1 MRCPYCSSSRPSC
14 RGKACGTIWSP
25 SKWRGLCKLLC
36 VSTMLQRQECVCVC
50 VSVCKNVASMPGVGA
65 VSLYVC
71 VCVFVRMCVR
81 CLNAMSVCVSECART
96 LPRH

>member
-1 MRCPYCSSSRPSC
+1 
-14 RGKACGTIWSP
+14 
-25 SKWRGLCKLLC
+25 
-36 VSTMLQRQECVCVC
+36 
-50 VSVCKNVASMPGVGA
+50 MPGVGA